1 MNFNFERIDHDGREF
16 LSIGRLMLL
25 ADTPFSR
32 IMELQNKIERVD
44 SEYISVYDAKSL
56 SRWNRIPEEFLD
68 EIRVGGE
75 KTFYYKELRVKR
87 LTKEF
92 FVAEHVSVLFNYN
105 YNTNTNSTVD
115 RNYETESYEDQC
127 LELLC
132 N

>member
-25 ADTPFSR
+25 ADTSFSR

-44 SEYISVYDAKSL
+44 SEYISVYDARSFSSWNGISEESL
-56 SRWNRIPEEFLD
+56 E
-68 EIRVGGE
+68 EIRVGEE
-75 KTFYYKELRVKR
+75 KTFYYEELRVKR

-92 FVAEHVSVLFNYN
+92 FVAERVLFNYN

-115 RNYETESYEDQC
+115 RNYETESYEEQC
-127 LELLC
+127 LEILC